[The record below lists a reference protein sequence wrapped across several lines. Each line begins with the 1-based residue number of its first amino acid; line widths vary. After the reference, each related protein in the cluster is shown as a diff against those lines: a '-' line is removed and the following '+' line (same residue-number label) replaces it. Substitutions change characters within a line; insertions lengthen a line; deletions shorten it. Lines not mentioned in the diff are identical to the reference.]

1 VRHSLSG
8 PKAVL
13 TERPSTS
20 RPPATASEPHDR
32 CRFGRDFDGALV
44 ACPAFQRAQFI
55 AATSYGKPLG
65 THVACA
71 HLVVGELAT
80 NQFYPRCAL
89 GSDAEK
95 MRWLAMMGP
104 ARIDLVRALTAEFE
118 AHHPDSLRRLIAA
131 KAAALMDPPDSHAGR
146 LALAEVVRDFVSE
159 FAAFTDTHA
168 GRIADI
174 GVSPT
179 DLVARATRVLGEWQQ
194 SSRLDLPAPDE
205 ESMLRPE
212 RLHPSADTTAAAG
225 FAAAPYTDG
234 SDEPTASGALE
245 VAI

>member
-1 VRHSLSG
+1 MLI
-8 PKAVL
+8 
-13 TERPSTS
+13 ERPSTS
-20 RPPATASEPHDR
+20 RPPATASEPQDR
-32 CRFGRDFDGALV
+32 CRFGRDFDRPLV
-44 ACPAFQRAQFI
+44 ACPAFQRTQFI

-71 HLVVGELAT
+71 HLVVGKLAT

-89 GSDAEK
+89 GSDLEK

-104 ARIDLVRALTAEFE
+104 ARIELLRALTAEFE
-118 AHHPDSLRRLIAA
+118 ADQPDSLRRLIAA

-146 LALAEVVRDFVSE
+146 LALAKVVRDFVSE
-159 FAAFTDTHA
+159 FGAFVDTHA
-168 GRIADI
+168 GRIAEI
-174 GVSPT
+174 GVSPA

-212 RLHPSADTTAAAG
+212 RLNPSADTMAAAG
-225 FAAAPYTDG
+225 IAATPESEG
-234 SDEPTASGALE
+234 SDERPASGALE